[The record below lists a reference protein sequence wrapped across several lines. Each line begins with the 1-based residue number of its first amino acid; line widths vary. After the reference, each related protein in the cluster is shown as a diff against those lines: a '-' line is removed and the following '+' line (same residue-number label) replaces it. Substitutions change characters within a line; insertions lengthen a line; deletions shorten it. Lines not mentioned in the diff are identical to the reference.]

1 MVGGATVRVLRASRV
16 VPVLRRLRWLLM
28 AACLLLVTGCQAE
41 GFLELHVDSDG
52 GGTVYVA
59 VAFDLD
65 AASRTVF
72 FEQKLPTD
80 DLVATGWTVTGPTLE
95 GDGRY
100 WVRAQKAFSQLDQIP
115 ALLDEVGGK
124 DGPFR
129 SFAVDRS
136 GSFGR
141 TEWTFEGVVD
151 LSGGLAAF
159 TDPALA
165 ATLGGQPLGQPAD
178 AYTQEFGAPLESLA
192 KLNVIVDLPG
202 EVRQSNGTVG
212 RSGLAAPTT
221 TAGNAA
227 SGRTSTTTA
236 TTVAPSSTAGGGGG
250 VTSTTARGTGGAG
263 AAVVWS
269 PSFGGA
275 PTQLSA
281 TSVSTRLA
289 PRLWRWAG
297 ILFGLVAAAAFLLR
311 IGQFLFDFRRD
322 RRREARRT
330 GRTRTAP
337 SAVPVPL
344 PPFGTGRL
352 HDPDAGPA
360 GLKPAASPAPRSAPL
375 PAGGIVHGGASM
387 GPVTPSTGA
396 VTAGGGIPA
405 TGDRGLALIVI
416 ETTGALLKDREPV
429 ADVLV
434 PFARERGCVL
444 SVRQIADVYLARVV
458 GGMRPSEF
466 WGRLGL
472 SGNPVLL
479 DDVYARRLELS
490 DDVLAF
496 LSRARQRGVIVAALG
511 DDVPEWTSVLRQRF
525 RLDGLVGLWV
535 SSAEVGVRVP
545 HPGLLEAVERAS
557 KMQPVNGM
565 VIAAS
570 RQLLDVAKRNGYRT
584 IHYNP
589 GPDDPESDHPV
600 LRSFADRSKP
610 TQGTPAA

>member
-1 MVGGATVRVLRASRV
+1 MTWVLASRV
-16 VPVLRRLRWLLM
+16 NDVLRRLRWLGLV
-28 AACLLLVTGCQAE
+28 ACLLLVTGCQAE
-41 GFLELHVDSDG
+41 GFLELHVDNDG

-65 AASRTVF
+65 AAARTVF
-72 FEQKLPTD
+72 FEQKLPVD
-80 DLVATGWTVTGPTLE
+80 DLVATGWTVTGPSLE

-115 ALLDEVGGK
+115 GILEEVGGK

-129 SFAVDRS
+129 DFAVQRD

-141 TEWTFEGVVD
+141 TEWSFTGTVD

-159 TDPALA
+159 SDAALT

-178 AYTQEFGAPLESLA
+178 AYTQEYGAPLESLA
-192 KLNVIVDLPG
+192 KLNVVVDLPG
-202 EVRQSNGTVG
+202 EVQDSNGTVG

-221 TAGNAA
+221 TATTAAGRSTTTAAA
-227 SGRTSTTTA
+227 SAGLTSTTTTA
-236 TTVAPSSTAGGGGG
+236 AAGSSSPG
-250 VTSTTARGTGGAG
+250 G

-275 PTQLSA
+275 PQELSA

-297 ILFGLVAAAAFLLR
+297 FLLGAIAAVVLLYR
-311 IGQFLFDFRRD
+311 MGQVLLDLRRD
-322 RRREARRT
+322 RRREARRA
-330 GRTRTAP
+330 GRTRGAP
-337 SAVPVPL
+337 AAVPVPL
-344 PPFGTGRL
+344 PPFGQGSGGESAESGDTMVPGGVGSHPLR
-352 HDPDAGPA
+352 
-360 GLKPAASPAPRSAPL
+360 APGQP
-375 PAGGIVHGGASM
+375 VGGASM
-387 GPVTPSTGA
+387 GPVTPAGA
-396 VTAGGGIPA
+396 VSTAGALGGGAPSP
-405 TGDRGLALIVI
+405 GSDRGLALIVI

-444 SVRQIADVYLARVV
+444 SVRQIADLYLARVV
-458 GGMRPSEF
+458 GGMPAGEF

-472 SGNPVLL
+472 TGDPVLL

-496 LSRARQRGVIVAALG
+496 LSRARQRGVTVAAVG

-525 RLDGLVGLWV
+525 RLDGLVGLWI

-545 HPGLLEAVERAS
+545 HPGLLEAVERATRL
-557 KMQPVNGM
+557 QPGNAM
-565 VIAAS
+565 VIGAS
-570 RQLLDVAKRNGYRT
+570 RPLLDVARRNGYRT

-610 TQGTPAA
+610 PQGTPAA